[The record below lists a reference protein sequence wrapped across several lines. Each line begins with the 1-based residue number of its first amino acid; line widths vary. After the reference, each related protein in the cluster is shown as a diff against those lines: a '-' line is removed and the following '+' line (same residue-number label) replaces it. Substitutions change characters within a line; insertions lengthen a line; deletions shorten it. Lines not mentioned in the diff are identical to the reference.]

1 MNNDNL
7 KLGTAMWV
15 RETTSGKGKPN
26 MTATLFHQ
34 WVNNDLF
41 PWYHLP
47 PNFLRTI
54 TVHTATRWLHKLSFH
69 HKRVLMRTGKRERM
83 LMNSCEEFLKQLKEL
98 KETHP
103 PHHPAVMKERS
114 CLHRMPRQRKAGSC
128 ISWQEHLQYLWMS
141 NLDVSKQR
149 CCCTNHTAKDGG
161 LWHYGEWFCWCT
173 LWLSVTFWTWLCQ
186 SNRFKFSKNC

>member
-15 RETTSGKGKPN
+15 RENTSCKGKSN
-26 MTATLFHQ
+26 MTATLLHQ

-69 HKRVLMRTGKRERM
+69 HKRVLMRTAKRERM
-83 LMNSCEEFLKQLKEL
+83 WMNSCEEFLKQLKEL

-103 PHHPAVMKERS
+103 PHHPAVMKELS
-114 CLHRMPRQRKAGSC
+114 CLHQMPRQRKAGSYIMTRTSSIPMNVKPGC
-128 ISWQEHLQYLWMS
+128 E
-141 NLDVSKQR
+141 KRR

-161 LWHYGEWFCWCT
+161 LWHYGE
-173 LWLSVTFWTWLCQ
+173 
-186 SNRFKFSKNC
+186 